1 MLPPGFRFEVT
12 SPRLACVFVLL
23 ITLGWYEVLMP
34 RLSAWREQ
42 RRDLLRER
50 RRIAALE
57 AAKWRKEATRRCRNC
72 LTAYKDQN
80 PAGGRFMCTYCGHVS
95 RRPVLDISNVA
106 IHGNSDGIAASGAPL
121 PASIAQSGIGD
132 LGGKNLRLW
141 NGKELSDR
149 ASWTGGK
156 SWMGGQLWASGPRL
170 GGSWLGLASYWGHNV
185 VSYKG
190 IFGGGEQFSVDQ
202 SDSSAE
208 NFLLRVLGFSVFCTR
223 WVWKKLFNG
232 ASSAEDGALN
242 ASLKAGSKKAEDG
255 FNSQGNKGEKAR
267 RKAEE
272 KRQARLEK
280 EMLEEEERKQREEV
294 ARLVEERRRLRDE
307 KLEAEKVNEREVA
320 PELERENRRER
331 EAERRRQEKVKE
343 REKSSGKDKSYPD
356 GEEAKKKNYK
366 ENERKSEFDKKG
378 ETERR
383 DVQKNPSHHSIENC
397 KIIETIAAHGEAGF
411 KNNDHGMKGGIN
423 SAAKIS
429 DSQSLDNT
437 KGSFIYPSKSSGL
450 HTSKATSFWGKSL
463 QTASSLGMKSGKPV
477 NSGESPQ
484 MSIPHGSQSLHSK
497 QSTNSP
503 WNRMAWAKVW
513 GKGSGITPKDVS
525 KPQVVA
531 ATNMGNM
538 HGGSVEVG
546 KPGMNGMGKNTGTAF
561 PQQPVIVDPQIAS
574 KATNQTKSWQQLF
587 SSTSGSSSAPSS
599 PDTGIQLG
607 CQHPAETGTRPAAS
621 EAHLLGSSPNSICFG
636 SSAPVTLDTAS
647 APSVF
652 SNSVVV
658 SVSAAESI
666 NSPGTYPLP
675 DSLPLVN
682 SVTGKTDT
690 FEDPSYVPDPV
701 SLLGPITE
709 SLDTF
714 PLDRGTGL
722 CSDTVRS
729 GISSA
734 AYGPISAPISKPV
747 STECPLSELLPS
759 AIVDEVHCAGDQ
771 HPSFKQLWD
780 WPSLSLDGPNRAS
793 EQGQWQMWDTPQVGQ
808 CEIGVLGEPS
818 NWILSNGN
826 GISDQYNDQYND
838 QYKDLIRP
846 LPPRTG
852 RPLFKSEEHLPCV
865 FSQQTTH
872 IIPNQS
878 VASVSTGNSLWLNQP
893 AFEPVA
899 ASWDESCHH
908 QSQPSFANGSTE
920 EPETVAYAS
929 HSKQSPT
936 TYWFKSPQEGNKVE
950 NNCSMERSGTSSWST
965 TANVLTRPHIGGI
978 YTTPDVQSVWSY
990 K

>member
-1 MLPPGFRFEVT
+1 
-12 SPRLACVFVLL
+12 
-23 ITLGWYEVLMP
+23 MP
-34 RLSAWREQ
+34 RLSVWREQ

-106 IHGNSDGIAASGAPL
+106 IPGNSDGFAASGAPL
-121 PASIAQSGIGD
+121 PASIAQSGIGGAGGD

-141 NGKELSDR
+141 NGKELADR

-156 SWMGGQLWASGPRL
+156 SWMGGQLWASGSWL
-170 GGSWLGLASYWGHNV
+170 GGSWLGLASYWGHNI

-190 IFGGGEQFSVDQ
+190 IFGGGERCSVDQ
-202 SDSSAE
+202 SDSSAV
-208 NFLLRVLGFSVFCTR
+208 NFLLRILCFFVFCTR
-223 WVWKKLFNG
+223 WVWKKLFSG
-232 ASSAEDGALN
+232 VSSGEDGALN
-242 ASLKAGSKKAEDG
+242 ASQKAGSKKAEDG

-307 KLEAEKVNEREVA
+307 KLEAEKVSEREVA

-366 ENERKSEFDKKG
+366 ENERKSELDKKG

-383 DVQKNPSHHSIENC
+383 DVQKNASHLSIENC
-397 KIIETIAAHGEAGF
+397 KSIETILAHGEAGF
-411 KNNDHGMKGGIN
+411 KNNDHGMKGGMN

-429 DSQSLDNT
+429 DSQSLDST

-450 HTSKATSFWGKSL
+450 HTSKVTSFWGKSL

-477 NSGESPQ
+477 NSGETPQ
-484 MSIPHGSQSLHSK
+484 MSIPHGSPSLHSK

-513 GKGSGITPKDVS
+513 GKGSGITSKDVS
-525 KPQVVA
+525 KQQVIVV
-531 ATNMGNM
+531 TNTGNI
-538 HGGSVEVG
+538 HGGNVEAG
-546 KPGMNGMGKNTGTAF
+546 KPAMNGTGTTF
-561 PQQPVIVDPQIAS
+561 PQPPVIVDLQTAS

-587 SSTSGSSSAPSS
+587 SSTSDSSSAPSS
-599 PDTGIQLG
+599 ADTGIQLDW
-607 CQHPAETGTRPAAS
+607 QHPAETGTRPISS
-621 EAHLLGSSPNSICFG
+621 EVHLMGSSPNSICFG
-636 SSAPVTLDTAS
+636 SSAPVTLGPVS

-652 SNSVVV
+652 SNSVVT
-658 SVSAAESI
+658 SVSAAESV
-666 NSPGTYPLP
+666 NSPGTYSLP

-682 SVTGKTDT
+682 SVTGKTDN
-690 FEDPSYVPDPV
+690 FEDPSYIRDPV

-714 PLDRGTGL
+714 PLDLGTGIS
-722 CSDTVRS
+722 SDIVRS
-729 GISSA
+729 GVQSA
-734 AYGPISAPISKPV
+734 GYGPISAPINKPA

-759 AIVDEVHCAGDQ
+759 GIVEEVRCARDQ
-771 HPSFKQLWD
+771 LPSITQPWD
-780 WPSLSLDGPNRAS
+780 LPSLSLDCPNRAS
-793 EQGQWQMWDTPQVGQ
+793 EQGKWQMWDTPQVGQ
-808 CEIGVLGEPS
+808 CEIGVLREPS
-818 NWILSNGN
+818 NWILPNGS
-826 GISDQYNDQYND
+826 GISDQY
-838 QYKDLIRP
+838 KDFMTP
-846 LPPRTG
+846 LPQRTG
-852 RPLFKSEEHLPCV
+852 RPLFKSEDHLPGV

-878 VASVSTGNSLWLNQP
+878 VASVSTSNSLWLNQP
-893 AFEPVA
+893 AFEHA
-899 ASWDESCHH
+899 AGSWDESCHH
-908 QSQPSFANGSTE
+908 QSLPSFATGTTKE
-920 EPETVAYAS
+920 LETVAYDS

-936 TYWFKSPQEGNKVE
+936 SFWFKSLQEGDKVE

-965 TANVLTRPHIGGI
+965 LTRPHIGGI

>member
-34 RLSAWREQ
+34 RLSVWREQ

-132 LGGKNLRLW
+132 LGGKSLRLW
-141 NGKELSDR
+141 NGKELTDR
-149 ASWTGGK
+149 ANWTGGK
-156 SWMGGQLWASGPRL
+156 SWMGGQLWASGSRL
-170 GGSWLGLASYWGHNV
+170 GGSWLGLTSYWGHNV
-185 VSYKG
+185 MSYKG
-190 IFGGGEQFSVDQ
+190 ICGGGEQCSVDQ
-202 SDSSAE
+202 SDSSAV
-208 NFLLRVLGFSVFCTR
+208 NCLLRVLGFSVFCTR

-255 FNSQGNKGEKAR
+255 FNSQGNKGEKAK

-343 REKSSGKDKSYPD
+343 REKSYGKDKSYPD

-366 ENERKSEFDKKG
+366 ENERKSELDKKG

-383 DVQKNPSHHSIENC
+383 DVQKTISHHSIENC
-397 KIIETIAAHGEAGF
+397 KIIE
-411 KNNDHGMKGGIN
+411 GGIN
-423 SAAKIS
+423 SGAKIS

-437 KGSFIYPSKSSGL
+437 KGSYIYPSKSSGL
-450 HTSKATSFWGKSL
+450 HSSKVTSFWGKSL

-477 NSGESPQ
+477 NSGESTQ
-484 MSIPHGSQSLHSK
+484 MSISHGSQSLHSK

-513 GKGSGITPKDVS
+513 GKGSGITSKDVS
-525 KPQVVA
+525 KPQVIA
-531 ATNMGNM
+531 ATNMGNI
-538 HGGSVEVG
+538 HSGSAEVG
-546 KPGMNGMGKNTGTAF
+546 KTGMNGMGKNTGTTF
-561 PQQPVIVDPQIAS
+561 PQPPVIVDLQTAS

-587 SSTSGSSSAPSS
+587 TSTSGSSSAPSS

-607 CQHPAETGTRPAAS
+607 CQRPAETGTKPATS

-636 SSAPVTLDTAS
+636 SSAPVTLNPTS

-675 DSLPLVN
+675 DSMPLVN
-682 SVTGKTDT
+682 SVTEKTDI

-714 PLDRGTGL
+714 PLDLGTGL
-722 CSDTVRS
+722 SSDTVRS
-729 GISSA
+729 GIPSA
-734 AYGPISAPISKPV
+734 AYGPISAPISKPA

-771 HPSFKQLWD
+771 HPSITQMWD
-780 WPSLSLDGPNRAS
+780 LPSLSLDGSNRAS

-826 GISDQYNDQYND
+826 GISDQY
-838 QYKDLIRP
+838 KDLVRP
-846 LPPRTG
+846 LPLRTG
-852 RPLFKSEEHLPCV
+852 RPLFKSEDHLPCV
-865 FSQQTTH
+865 FPQQTSH

-878 VASVSTGNSLWLNQP
+878 LGSVSTSNSLWLNQP

-899 ASWDESCHH
+899 ASWDESCYH
-908 QSQPSFANGSTE
+908 QSQPSFANGSME
-920 EPETVAYAS
+920 ETETVAYDS

-936 TYWFKSPQEGNKVE
+936 SFWFKSLEEANKVE
-950 NNCSMERSGTSSWST
+950 NNCSMERSGTPTWST